1 MTKKNGIIDNFQERT
16 ALKMHSKTFT
26 ILRHKREIHIKAK
39 IQIFP
44 DFVIKRLFPLRNR
57 MYSNTSTNA

>member
-39 IQIFP
+39 IQIS
-44 DFVIKRLFPLRNR
+44 DFVIKKLFPLRNR